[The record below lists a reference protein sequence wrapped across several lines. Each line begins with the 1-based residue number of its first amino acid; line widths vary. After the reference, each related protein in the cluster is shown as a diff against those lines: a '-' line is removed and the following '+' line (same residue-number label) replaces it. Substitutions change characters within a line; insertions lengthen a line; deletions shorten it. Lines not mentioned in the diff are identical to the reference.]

1 MARDQTIEQ
10 LMLAIY
16 SGDTAAALRL
26 IKPGLPFDVTDQDHQ
41 ETPLLAAIRQKNAA
55 VFAALLDAG
64 ASAAAG
70 SYDGQTPLH
79 IAARRGDAAMVE
91 ILLARGADLHARMG
105 GSHPNRDGRTVLMD
119 AVIGKNFDLV
129 KLLIARG
136 ADLFAKDAAGLTAL
150 DWANFQSKRI
160 ANHLRKA
167 MPTADERVALDI
179 HDAARAGVVG
189 RLRELVDA
197 GTPVDLREQTGHR
210 GTPLHAAALAG
221 HVEAVQ
227 LLIERGAD
235 VNARE
240 EIQGQCTVLHR
251 AIGKGRAPIVRLLIA
266 HGADVNARTTSGLTP
281 FAMAEQDSE
290 VVAALLD
297 GGTDPNAVVAAGGV
311 TAFLYACMVHKPE
324 VLARMLDLGAD
335 LHARADNGHGAL
347 DFAATNRPPAR
358 TFIRERLGLAQSPVD
373 RLREHVKQW
382 PQLAKQPKFQT
393 LAARLGTIFNR
404 TPAPWKRRKGAIY
417 FHDVSLS
424 RLAAHY
430 GESEAVDQAHF
441 NAQLH
446 RNLPRLQDEVRAEG
460 ATLIYTNAIPEEGK
474 TPMVLLPTVE
484 PCAAPLVCGTN
495 NANQGGSTDAVVA
508 WLLDMAKN
516 DPFLVVACG
525 HDFLH
530 GRLLGRPQNAEA
542 LSAAMIAF
550 CPDMVDQAGAEIRL
564 QSRPAQIRMLARHL
578 EENGGFFF
586 WWD

>member
-1 MARDQTIEQ
+1 
-10 LMLAIY
+10 
-16 SGDTAAALRL
+16 
-26 IKPGLPFDVTDQDHQ
+26 
-41 ETPLLAAIRQKNAA
+41 
-55 VFAALLDAG
+55 
-64 ASAAAG
+64 
-70 SYDGQTPLH
+70 
-79 IAARRGDAAMVE
+79 
-91 ILLARGADLHARMG
+91 
-105 GSHPNRDGRTVLMD
+105 MD

-129 KLLIARG
+129 KQLMARG

-167 MPTADERVALDI
+167 MPAIGERAALDI
-179 HDAARAGVVG
+179 HDAARAGAVG
-189 RLRELVDA
+189 RLRELLDA
-197 GTPVDLREQTGHR
+197 GTPVDLREKTGYR

-221 HVEAVQ
+221 HVEAVR

-335 LHARADNGHGAL
+335 LRARADNGHGAL
-347 DFAATNRPPAR
+347 EFAAINRPPAR

-373 RLREHVKQW
+373 RLREHMKEW
-382 PQLAKQPKFQT
+382 PQLAKQPRFSS

-404 TPAPWKRRKGAIY
+404 TPTPWKRRKGAVY

-430 GESEAVDQAHF
+430 GEAEASDQAHF

-460 ATLIYTNAIPEEGK
+460 ATLFCTNAIPEEGR
-474 TPMVLLPTVE
+474 TPLVLLPTVE

-495 NANQGGSTDAVVA
+495 NVNLGGSTDAVVS

-516 DPFLVVACG
+516 DPFAVMGCG
-525 HDFLH
+525 HDFVS
-530 GRLLGRPQNAEA
+530 GRLTGKPKNAEA
-542 LSAAMIAF
+542 LVAAMIAF
-550 CPDMVDQAGAEIRL
+550 CPDMVDQAGGEI
-564 QSRPAQIRMLARHL
+564 SRQPRPVQIQMLARDL
-578 EENGGFFF
+578 EANGSFFL